1 MKNKLNY
8 SANAVAAYILGA
20 VSAAFSVFFIV
31 KDVASTSAIITGI
44 IDLAIIFVAM
54 GYFFHGSGKTESIR
68 YRLYFLL
75 NAAAYPLSYLIALLI
90 GDYMQDGEFVVSLF
104 FGMLCYGNYLCIALA
119 KDLGKK
125 VTIGMISCNI
135 ILYIIYSAILLIDA
149 VKENQFD
156 SMMFLQYLSYVPSCA
171 IDLII
176 AKAKY
181 HDKSIRASQE
191 TTQ

>member
-1 MKNKLNY
+1 
-8 SANAVAAYILGA
+8 
-20 VSAAFSVFFIV
+20 
-31 KDVASTSAIITGI
+31 
-44 IDLAIIFVAM
+44 
-54 GYFFHGSGKTESIR
+54 
-68 YRLYFLL
+68 
-75 NAAAYPLSYLIALLI
+75 
-90 GDYMQDGEFVVSLF
+90 MQDGEFVVSLF

-135 ILYIIYSAILLIDA
+135 MLYIIYSAVLLIDA

-156 SMMFLQYLSYVPSCA
+156 SMMFLQYLSYVPSCT

-181 HDKSIRASQE
+181 RDKSIRASQE